1 MEILNKDEQKM
12 SGLLTNTKKN
22 TEKFR
27 YNQRKTGVNDLFSKK
42 SGKVREFLNFELFS
56 LTF

>member
-42 SGKVREFLNFELFS
+42 IRESQGVFKF
-56 LTF
+56 